1 MANLNPNRTGTGGH
15 SGSGQN
21 NQSGSEERAHI
32 LWTVEA
38 VVRYDGIR
46 HTLRVL
52 SIGRRQTLIVARAT
66 PVGLFLT
73 DGKDDVLLPKKYVTR
88 DTPPGSEIEVF
99 LYLDGEERPVATIE
113 YPAAEVGQV
122 ATMRCVASGPGG
134 AFMDWGL
141 EKDLL
146 VPMAEQRG
154 PLRVGDQ
161 RVVWVGL
168 DEVSGRLYGST
179 RLERHLAP
187 APPDLKG
194 KVDALPF
201 SRHPHGLM
209 CVVNDQYLGMLFDT
223 EAPGP
228 MPMGRYFEA
237 YPRKVREDG
246 RIALAMTP
254 VGYEATLEEGPAL
267 LAKLTK
273 AGGFLPFND
282 KTSPDDIRKEFG
294 LSKASFKRLIGTLQR
309 EGKLTI
315 ESHGIRA
322 VSGSAA

>member
-1 MANLNPNRTGTGGH
+1 M
-15 SGSGQN
+15 
-21 NQSGSEERAHI
+21 
-32 LWTVEA
+32 
-38 VVRYDGIR
+38 
-46 HTLRVL
+46 L
-52 SIGRRQTLIVARAT
+52 SIGRRQVLTVARAT

-88 DTPPGSEIEVF
+88 DTPPGSEVEVF

-113 YPAAEVGQV
+113 HPAAEVGQV

-154 PLRVGDQ
+154 PIRVGDQ

-168 DEVSGRLYGST
+168 DEISGRLYGST
-179 RLERHLAP
+179 KLERHLAP

-194 KVDALPF
+194 KVRALPF
-201 SRHPHGLM
+201 SKHPHGLM
-209 CVVNDQYLGMLFDT
+209 CVVNDQYLGMLFDS
-223 EAPGP
+223 EAPGLLP
-228 MPMGRYFEA
+228 LGRPFEA

-246 RIALAMTP
+246 RIALSLTP
-254 VGYEATLEEGPAL
+254 VGYEAALEEGPAL
-267 LAKLTK
+267 LAKLS
-273 AGGFLPFND
+273 AVGGFLPYND
-282 KTSPDDIRKEFG
+282 KTPPEKIREVFG

-309 EGKLTI
+309 EGRLAI

-322 VSGSAA
+322 ISDNAS